1 MVAGVARP
9 LRIERPGAWYH
20 VTTRGN
26 ERRAIFR
33 DNRDRQHFC
42 DLLGETVG
50 TFGWR
55 LPAYVLMDN
64 HFHLLAETPQPNLGR
79 GMQWLNTS
87 YSVWFNRRHGRSG
100 HLFQGRYK
108 AIIVEPSAWGLELS
122 RYIHLNPVRVG
133 RLGLDKGA
141 RARDR
146 AGVGPQPEP
155 AQVKAR
161 TTVLRGYR
169 WSSYRAYLGLA
180 KAPEW
185 LSRELLAQGQTKR
198 EESKRRESAA
208 ETYRCFVES
217 ALRQGLRESPWE
229 KLTAQTALGGA
240 RFVQGLQRRLRGK
253 GREQPGARQLANRP
267 KLAQII
273 AAVAKVKSERWE
285 DFRDRYGDW
294 GRDLVLY
301 LGRRHCGLKLAEL
314 GREVGGLDYMSVSI
328 AIHRLGRRLEKD
340 SALLTALNRCRTDLG
355 M

>member
-1 MVAGVARP
+1 
-9 LRIERPGAWYH
+9 
-20 VTTRGN
+20 
-26 ERRAIFR
+26 
-33 DNRDRQHFC
+33 
-42 DLLGETVG
+42 
-50 TFGWR
+50 
-55 LPAYVLMDN
+55 
-64 HFHLLAETPQPNLGR
+64 LA
-79 GMQWLNTS
+79 
-87 YSVWFNRRHGRSG
+87 F
-100 HLFQGRYK
+100 
-108 AIIVEPSAWGLELS
+108 
-122 RYIHLNPVRVG
+122 
-133 RLGLDKGA
+133 
-141 RARDR
+141 
-146 AGVGPQPEP
+146 
-155 AQVKAR
+155 
-161 TTVLRGYR
+161 
-169 WSSYRAYLGLA
+169 A